1 MAHIFNLSRY
11 KKLLAKETALV
22 KKKKSLLTENR
33 PEYFELL
40 DYRASIEEQMNY
52 NRRNDYF
59 LLIDKYLNQLIT
71 PFDFQIEF
79 LKLEKN
85 DSRKAREI
93 LEDEEQ
99 LSTFSL
105 VDNLKEFSNLMGK
118 IYDLCEDVFE

>member
-40 DYRASIEEQMNY
+40 DSRASIEEQMNY

-85 DSRKAREI
+85 DSRKA